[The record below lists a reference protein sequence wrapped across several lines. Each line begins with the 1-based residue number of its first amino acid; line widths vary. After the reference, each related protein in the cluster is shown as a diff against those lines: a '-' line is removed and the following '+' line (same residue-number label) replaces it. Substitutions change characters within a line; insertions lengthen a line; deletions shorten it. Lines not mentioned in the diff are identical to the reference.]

1 MHFNYAQT
9 EGLCSKEDLMP
20 NENSLKN
27 LKPMWTSDTAR
38 EAQKNSVLA
47 RKANAEAR
55 AALKLSM
62 SEWSKYKTEVLE
74 ETEMSSLDVLKILM
88 MKALEAQ
95 EYDTAAEY
103 AKTLA
108 EFEAPKLA
116 RVDQTNTDITAE
128 DLTDEE
134 LEEKIKTLLK

>member
-1 MHFNYAQT
+1 MSNH
-9 EGLCSKEDLMP
+9 P
-20 NENSLKN
+20 NSLKN
-27 LKPMWTSDTAR
+27 LKPMWDSDSAR
-38 EAQKNSVLA
+38 EAQKNSVIA

-55 AALKLSM
+55 NALKLSM
-62 SEWSKYKTEVLE
+62 TEWSKYKSEVLD
-74 ETEMSSLDVLKILM
+74 ETDMSSLDVLKILM
-88 MKALEAQ
+88 MKALQAE

-116 RVDQTNTDITAE
+116 RVDQTNTDLTAD

-134 LEEKIKTLLK
+134 LDAKLRELNIK